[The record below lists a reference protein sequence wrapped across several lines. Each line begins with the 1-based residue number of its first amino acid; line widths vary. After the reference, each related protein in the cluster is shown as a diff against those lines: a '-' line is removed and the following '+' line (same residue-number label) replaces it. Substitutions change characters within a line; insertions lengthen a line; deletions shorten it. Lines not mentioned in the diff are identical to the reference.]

1 MANTRTPVK
10 IVQLRIMLNTNNG
23 KQIELK
29 PEMFE
34 KVSGKGGPYLCTN
47 VDYSKSTLMLLPH
60 SERVDTFMDKDKF
73 TQYCLTSRSKKT
85 TNNTE
90 IKEANEKVNRA
101 KMANKTAQAQS
112 LDATRKALEQSN
124 IELDTLIKSKNNE
137 LINKNIYI
145 MLNAMFPVSFPVDS
159 QVESLCPELNNLPSE
174 SLYLKITKPYQNTY
188 LTIDNK
194 PTTVTRVVW
203 LNVMYHNPVYKQL
216 YTKVKTY
223 YEKMFAY
230 CIKYFADVYKN
241 PDKTY
246 QDEIYQDDFVT
257 ETDIGYWEASDE
269 TLIGDVDG
277 INAFVKQLHLN
288 DDKSIHSIYRFSDS
302 TKTWSTIWKLYYMFK
317 GLKPKT
323 REYNE
328 FMEKYVELFINVKSS
343 ELIKLE
349 KLLENKQTELKNAT
363 TANISKIK
371 DEIDKIESE
380 IRYQKRISNR
390 SFASEE
396 QRQESNEKRFKES
409 VQNEL
414 AFHFDYMKEVAEF
427 TPLKRQSLNNAT
439 SGLFK
444 DNMLDAQAYTEA
456 FTEEE
461 YCTAVDK
468 IDDGKLYEIQLGIS
482 IVGGKVTESYSNEG
496 IINKLLALF
505 TPSKLSCKFNSNKLT
520 KDIRDYTNFITDRQA
535 YPAYPYLDLEE
546 DIKRIEQGQSVKPE
560 QAVKPEQRK
569 TGGRKP
575 SRKNKKNT
583 RSVRS
588 RRITKTI

>member
-1 MANTRTPVK
+1 MANTPVK

-23 KQIELK
+23 KQVELK

-34 KVSGKGGPYLCTN
+34 NVSGKGGPYLCTN

-60 SERVDTFMDKDKF
+60 NERVNTFMDKEKF

-85 TNNTE
+85 MNNAE
-90 IKEANEKVNRA
+90 LKDANEKVNRA
-101 KMANKTAQAQS
+101 KIANKNAVDANKQS
-112 LDATRKALEQSN
+112 PNIAHARAIDATRKVLEQANS
-124 IELDTLIKSKNNE
+124 ELNKLVKSKNND

-159 QVESLCPELNNLPSE
+159 QVESLCPELSNLPSE
-174 SLYLKITKPYQNTY
+174 SLYIKLTKPYQNTH
-188 LTIDNK
+188 LTIDSK

-230 CIKYFADVYKN
+230 CIKYFVDVYKN
-241 PDKTY
+241 TP
-246 QDEIYQDDFVT
+246 DEIYHDAFAT
-257 ETDIGYWEASDE
+257 ETDIGNWKTSDE
-269 TLIGDVDG
+269 TLIDDVDG
-277 INAFVKQLHLN
+277 VNAFVKQLHLN
-288 DDKSIHSIYRFSDS
+288 DDKSIYSIYRFGDS
-302 TKTWSTIWKLYYMFK
+302 IKTWSTVWKLYYMFK

-328 FMEKYVELFINVKSS
+328 FMEKYVELFINVKST

-349 KLLENKQTELKNAT
+349 KSLETKQNELKKAT
-363 TANISKIK
+363 TNANIIKIK
-371 DEIDKIESE
+371 DEIDKIESD

-390 SFASEE
+390 SFGSEE

-414 AFHFDYMKEVAEF
+414 VFHFDYMKEVAEF
-427 TPLKRQSLNNAT
+427 TPLKRQSLNDST

-444 DNMLDAQAYTEA
+444 DNMLDAQRYTEA

-468 IDDGKLYEIQLGIS
+468 IDDGKLYEIQLGVS
-482 IVGGKVTESYSNEG
+482 IVGGKITESS
-496 IINKLLALF
+496 
-505 TPSKLSCKFNSNKLT
+505 TKLSCKFSSNKLT
-520 KDIRDYTNFITDRQA
+520 KYIKDYTNGITDRQA

-546 DIKRIEQGQSVKPE
+546 DIKRIEQTVVKPGQGQG
-560 QAVKPEQRK
+560 QAVK
-569 TGGRKP
+569 TGGRKL

-583 RSVRS
+583 R
-588 RRITKTI
+588 RITKKI